1 MNLIYESKCTNNS
14 KALVWEERWQPI
26 HALCVKF
33 LKIRVVEG
41 LAQITEQFY
50 MWEFYLSD

>member
-1 MNLIYESKCTNNS
+1 MNLIYESKRTNNS